1 MYTEYLH
8 AYTNIIHFILDNS
21 DVEGMRS
28 RMSLLLKFSVLLAG
42 ISNVLEVLDS
52 SFRSSHSAQLEDL
65 HNLHEGILKIKQVQ
79 FNRKQYDYQSSCFSA
94 LH

>member
-1 MYTEYLH
+1 MYT
-8 AYTNIIHFILDNS
+8 IHFILDS
-21 DVEGMRS
+21 SGVEGMRS
-28 RMSLLLKFSVLLAG
+28 SMSLLLKFSVLLAG

-79 FNRKQYDYQSSCFSA
+79 FLRKQYDFQSSCFSD
-94 LH
+94 LHLGHSSWLF